1 MLSTVTDHPTDRV
14 DDGDAA
20 AAADGGGGDEGDI
33 CHPLQSRLWSY
44 LSIIILRPIES
55 HFPKC
60 LHIIS
65 THLFL
70 PLSEFLLYSMTTAA
84 LRGIAQRT
92 YNL

>member
-20 AAADGGGGDEGDI
+20 AAADGGGGDEGDV

-60 LHIIS
+60 LHIIYS
-65 THLFL
+65 S
-70 PLSEFLLYSMTTAA
+70 LSALIRVPSLLYDNSCASGHRSTN
-84 LRGIAQRT
+84 I
-92 YNL
+92 